1 MSFTLADIYMYMYIA
16 QTSDMCPHYVKLAH
30 EYIY

>member
-1 MSFTLADIYMYMYIA
+1 MSFTLADIYMYIA